1 MLSNEMLKGSGSLKK
16 QSTNT
21 FKHSKK
27 TNGATGKTMSAIVA
41 QSQSPQETS
50 KGFHNTG
57 NPTPVLVSSYN
68 MASRSSPVR
77 KNKNKKKSVTSNL
90 ALPNALAHA
99 GAPHLPPSNRAR
111 VNATA
116 GNLPT
121 SGKVPQHVKSMGGV
135 RRAEREAREAAGAGT
150 VESDNKS
157 HKDEKP
163 KEPIFLPST
172 GIDLPF
178 LKRRP

>member
-68 MASRSSPVR
+68 MASRSSPVSR
-77 KNKNKKKSVTSNL
+77 
-90 ALPNALAHA
+90 
-99 GAPHLPPSNRAR
+99 
-111 VNATA
+111 
-116 GNLPT
+116 PT
-121 SGKVPQHVKSMGGV
+121 
-135 RRAEREAREAAGAGT
+135 EARGNAPGDWPEGGC
-150 VESDNKS
+150 
-157 HKDEKP
+157 EKEQ
-163 KEPIFLPST
+163 KQEE
-172 GIDLPF
+172 
-178 LKRRP
+178 KRYF

>member
-1 MLSNEMLKGSGSLKK
+1 MLNNEMLKGSGSLKK
-16 QSTNT
+16 QNTNT

-27 TNGATGKTMSAIVA
+27 TNGAVGKTMSAIVA
-41 QSQSPQETS
+41 ASQSPQETS
-50 KGFHNTG
+50 KGFHNAG
-57 NPTPVLVSSYN
+57 NPTPVPVSSYN

-77 KNKNKKKSVTSNL
+77 KNKNKKKSVTSNI
-90 ALPNALAHA
+90 ALPQTLAQS

-111 VNATA
+111 INATA

-121 SGKVPQHVKSMGGV
+121 SGKMPQHVKSMGGV
-135 RRAEREAREAAGAGT
+135 RRAEREAREAGT
-150 VESDNKS
+150 VESETKS